1 MNILEY
7 SQEMN
12 IHPNCRKKC
21 KSHSGHESTNAEMNM
36 LLEYSFL
43 TAEIKYSAE
52 KNTLMAF

>member
-52 KNTLMAF
+52 KKIL